1 MPQPG
6 LLHAEPLTLRQATA
20 DLYLHRRH
28 SNTQRQVWLSLCR
41 VCWCVQGF
49 VGALRVSL
57 LGMGFDSKCDFAP
70 PTILLGLLLCCWT
83 WGIFF
88 FFFFGGIQHSP
99 VDGCS
104 ALSCNFG
111 VLAGEDECV
120 SFYSIIL
127 LHLKVLTKQKNY
139 FSFT

>member
-88 FFFFGGIQHSP
+88 FFFLVGS
-99 VDGCS
+99 
-104 ALSCNFG
+104 N
-111 VLAGEDECV
+111 
-120 SFYSIIL
+120 IL
-127 LHLKVLTKQKNY
+127 LLMVVLH
-139 FSFT
+139 